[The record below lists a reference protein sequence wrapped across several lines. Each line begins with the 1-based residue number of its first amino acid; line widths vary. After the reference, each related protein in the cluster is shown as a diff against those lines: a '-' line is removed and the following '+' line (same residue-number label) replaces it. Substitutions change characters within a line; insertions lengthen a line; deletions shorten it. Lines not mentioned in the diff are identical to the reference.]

1 MDIEKKVKLSK
12 LSLLKVAQMWVFK
25 LQIFNRFLYAQMD
38 ANHGMMSDAT
48 DTRIKKGIREKNL
61 AWDQKYQAVTGKENI
76 HLYQICSL

>member
-1 MDIEKKVKLSK
+1 
-12 LSLLKVAQMWVFK
+12 
-25 LQIFNRFLYAQMD
+25 MD